1 LGRSNIE
8 TDPLHTRLVV
18 LLATVLVAPKA
29 VVAQSPAT
37 RNGLGLDS
45 LTFCELQTLVASQD
59 SVRVEAIWGQVVIRR
74 PTLTTD
80 SLLAAPDSSGVAG
93 PRVGLG
99 DVTRIQ
105 VWRGAS
111 GTGALVG
118 GGVGLAGGLAAS
130 IGISK
135 SLCNDG
141 GCANETGGS
150 AVITLGSTAAGALV
164 GALIGGS
171 LKKWRTVYG
180 SR

>member
-1 LGRSNIE
+1 M
-8 TDPLHTRLVV
+8 HTRLVV
-18 LLATVLVAPKA
+18 LLATALVAPTA
-29 VVAQSPAT
+29 AVAQSPAT

-45 LTFCELQTLVASQD
+45 LTFGDLQTLVASQD
-59 SVRVEAIWGQVVIRR
+59 SVRVEAIGGQVVIHR

-80 SLLAAPDSSGVAG
+80 SLVAEPDSSGVSG
-93 PRVGLG
+93 PRLGLG

-118 GGVGLAGGLAAS
+118 AGVGLAGGLAAS

-135 SLCNDG
+135 SLCSDG

-150 AVITLGSTAAGALV
+150 AVITLGSTAAGALL

-171 LKKWRTVYG
+171 LKKWRTIYR

>member
-1 LGRSNIE
+1 M
-8 TDPLHTRLVV
+8 
-18 LLATVLVAPKA
+18 
-29 VVAQSPAT
+29 
-37 RNGLGLDS
+37 
-45 LTFCELQTLVASQD
+45 
-59 SVRVEAIWGQVVIRR
+59 
-74 PTLTTD
+74 
-80 SLLAAPDSSGVAG
+80 SGPGVD
-93 PRVGLG
+93 LG

-118 GGVGLAGGLAAS
+118 AGVGLAGGLAAS

-135 SLCNDG
+135 SLCSDG

-150 AVITLGSTAAGALV
+150 AVITLASTAAGALL

-171 LKKWRTVYG
+171 LKNWRTVYR

>member
-1 LGRSNIE
+1 M
-8 TDPLHTRLVV
+8 HTRLVV
-18 LLATVLVAPKA
+18 LLAAALVAPDA
-29 VVAQSPAT
+29 AVAQSPAM

-45 LTFCELQTLVASQD
+45 LTFGELQTLIASQD
-59 SVRVEAIWGQVVIRR
+59 SVRVEAIWGQVVIRA

-80 SLLAAPDSSGVAG
+80 SLLAARDGSGVAG

-111 GTGALVG
+111 GTGGLVG
-118 GGVGLAGGLAAS
+118 AGVGLAGGLAAS

-135 SLCNDG
+135 SLCSDG
-141 GCANETGGS
+141 GCANESGGS
-150 AVITLGSTAAGALV
+150 AVITLGSTAAGALL
-164 GALIGGS
+164 GTLIGGS

>member
-1 LGRSNIE
+1 MR
-8 TDPLHTRLVV
+8 THLVV
-18 LLATVLVAPKA
+18 LLATALVTPKA
-29 VVAQSPAT
+29 AVAQSPAK

-45 LTFCELQTLVASQD
+45 LIFGELQTLVASQD
-59 SVRVEAIWGQVVIRR
+59 SVRVEAIWGQVVIRG
-74 PTLTTD
+74 PMLTTD
-80 SLLAAPDSSGVAG
+80 SLLATPDSSSVAG

-99 DVTRIQ
+99 EVTRIQ

-118 GGVGLAGGLAAS
+118 AGVGLAGGLAAS

-135 SLCNDG
+135 SLCSDG

-150 AVITLGSTAAGALV
+150 AVITLGSTAAGALL
-164 GALIGGS
+164 GALMGGS
-171 LKKWRTVYG
+171 LKKWRTVYR